1 MACSLTSCHQLHPF
15 FFSAVLIFLLRHPHS
30 SVWVKLLALLAHSSW
45 PFQVFHLVLPVAV
58 WRHLYWTAH
67 LSILHPSVI
76 PFFPVFSSRYVP
88 RDSSLS
94 PFCSSVY
101 CATICVCELVCV
113 YVCFGL
119 LWSVSPTLFMLCCS
133 FPLLSLLHLLHLFF
147 FFADRPVHRS
157 PFLSASPCSVFIQLL
172 FIQSLFSDHQLLILK
187 LFSLAAWHMLYQ
199 RWQWWMFR
207 GYLRY
212 GMNMKRCNNIDVCC
226 WWIVTFGPVT
236 GSS

>member
-1 MACSLTSCHQLHPF
+1 MF
-15 FFSAVLIFLLRHPHS
+15 FDLVPPTAPIFLLSCIDFSSPHPHS

-113 YVCFGL
+113 CVCFGL

-147 FFADRPVHRS
+147 FFLLTDLSTEALSFLHRLVPYS
-157 PFLSASPCSVFIQLL
+157 YSCYPSNRYSQTISSLFWSCSVLL
-172 FIQSLFSDHQLLILK
+172 FDICCIKDGSGGCLEVI
-187 LFSLAAWHMLYQ
+187 W
-199 RWQWWMFR
+199 
-207 GYLRY
+207 
-212 GMNMKRCNNIDVCC
+212 GMEWTWRDVTTL
-226 WWIVTFGPVT
+226 TFAVDGL
-236 GSS
+236 

>member
-1 MACSLTSCHQLHPF
+1 MDCSLTLCHQLHPF
-15 FFSAVLIFLLRHPHS
+15 FFSAVLIFLLPHPRS

-94 PFCSSVY
+94 SFCTSVY

-113 YVCFGL
+113 CVLACYGL
-119 LWSVSPTLFMLCCS
+119 SAPRCSCSVAHFLFFLSSTS
-133 FPLLSLLHLLHLFF
+133 FIFF

-157 PFLSASPCSVFIQLL
+157 PFLSAWPCSVFIQLL
-172 FIQSLFSDHQLLILK
+172 SIQSLFSDHQLLK
-187 LFSLAAWHMLYQ
+187 LFSFAVWHMLYQ
-199 RWQWWMFR
+199 RWQWWVFR

-212 GMNMKRCNNIDVCC
+212 GMNMKTCNNIDVCC

-236 GSS
+236 GLS